1 MVKESTGRRDDFCA
15 ARHGL
20 DSQSSAR
27 PCNYAARVAGH
38 ALAGEIL
45 VSTVVRDLVASGS
58 DVAFLERG
66 DVELKGIEGPHRLF
80 AVDLA
85 SSPTVS

>member
-1 MVKESTGRRDDFCA
+1 MC
-15 ARHGL
+15 H
-20 DSQSSAR
+20 
-27 PCNYAARVAGH
+27 
-38 ALAGEIL
+38 LAGEIL
-45 VSTVVRDLVASGS
+45 VSTVVRDLVGGGP